1 MGEVE
6 IKVHLFAK
14 AKELAGGRDFLLCAV
29 QAADASI
36 SCQDFLDRY
45 VYTVSCRPRQLARAW
60 RAHPRSASPPPA
72 GRPGARPGGPSS
84 CHEPLAVLRAP
95 ALRVPRPQCV
105 LSLRPSRVGVLL
117 DGGRRSQSSGR

>member
-14 AKELAGGRDFLLCAV
+14 AKELAGGRDFLVCVV

-45 VYTVSCRPRQLARAW
+45 VYTVSRSPRQLAR
-60 RAHPRSASPPPA
+60 RVHPRAASPPGGWEPDRA
-72 GRPGARPGGPSS
+72 ARARALSRLR
-84 CHEPLAVLRAP
+84 CLRAP
-95 ALRVPRPQCV
+95 ASPARSACCPYSHPASACCCY
-105 LSLRPSRVGVLL
+105 VGVLL
-117 DGGRRSQSSGR
+117 DGGRWSQSSGR